1 MFPAVRCPLS
11 PALNVVQWAIPSRPD
26 QADSAF
32 VPASHTPQ
40 AAQYRKVPS
49 TGVTLLKHL
58 EKLPKP
64 DARQR
69 LRPAFVGT

>member
-1 MFPAVRCPLS
+1 MG
-11 PALNVVQWAIPSRPD
+11 RPD
-26 QADSAF
+26 QSDSAF
-32 VPASHTPQ
+32 VGASHTPQ
-40 AAQYRKVPS
+40 AARYRRVAQI
-49 TGVTLLKHL
+49 GVTLLKHL